1 MQLLI
6 VDDESHVVDRLSA
19 TIDWPSIGIGQVY
32 RAYSAY
38 EALSL
43 LQQFS
48 IDIVI
53 TDIQMPGMTGLELIG
68 EIKRRWTRTK
78 YILLSGY
85 SDFEYAKEA
94 IHHQVE
100 DYLLKPVK
108 EQELLATVGRLKDKL
123 VHEWEQV
130 LSVRNLTRTL
140 RENLPLLKGNLLNE
154 LLQGRPIEE
163 AVLLDRMQTLGLP
176 DMSRR
181 HCALMLVRM
190 EEPFIDYDFSSAS
203 LIEYAICNMAEELFE
218 GAFELWHAKDAHD
231 YLVFVVV
238 CKEETAGEEGSLL
251 FERTASHLQTVVRE
265 FLKGHISVLVSG
277 WGSFPSDLPALYNS
291 CISASRKRIGSEQ
304 DLFLRVAEDLV
315 KVEVESLHSLYEPPT
330 LIHILEA
337 GRWDELAGKLERIFD
352 ELGRK
357 WSDSQEHL
365 LEVYFAISS
374 AYSYIAHKN
383 GQSLSQLI
391 GDDYDKLVAGRPF
404 RSIHQ
409 LREWSMRILE
419 RLKGDCD
426 REMKDSRTRLI
437 RDIHRLIETNL
448 SQDVS
453 LQTIAEHVHMH
464 PVYISKIY
472 KLETGL
478 NLSDYIGQIRMD
490 KAAYLLSNTQ
500 GKIYEI
506 AAMVGYQ
513 RPHSF
518 NHAFKKYYGM
528 TPQEYRD
535 SLSTK

>member
-277 WGSFPSDLPALYNS
+277 SPNAIIQEQSLGIHYNQGNDILDYLVDPSVFEYKDGYVNNLTLPGLGIEVNEAKVREM
-291 CISASRKRIGSEQ
+291 AAIGHNWRNPVWRQE
-304 DLFLRVAEDLV
+304 DGTVAE
-315 KVEVESLHSLYEPPT
+315 
-330 LIHILEA
+330 
-337 GRWDELAGKLERIFD
+337 W
-352 ELGRK
+352 
-357 WSDSQEHL
+357 
-365 LEVYFAISS
+365 
-374 AYSYIAHKN
+374 
-383 GQSLSQLI
+383 
-391 GDDYDKLVAGRPF
+391 
-404 RSIHQ
+404 
-409 LREWSMRILE
+409 
-419 RLKGDCD
+419 
-426 REMKDSRTRLI
+426 
-437 RDIHRLIETNL
+437 
-448 SQDVS
+448 
-453 LQTIAEHVHMH
+453 
-464 PVYISKIY
+464 
-472 KLETGL
+472 
-478 NLSDYIGQIRMD
+478 
-490 KAAYLLSNTQ
+490 
-500 GKIYEI
+500 
-506 AAMVGYQ
+506 
-513 RPHSF
+513 
-518 NHAFKKYYGM
+518 
-528 TPQEYRD
+528 
-535 SLSTK
+535 